1 MAIKKII
8 IKDHLTKDKVQE
20 TFKIGVMTNKIIHV
34 EINLTVVVV
43 VAIIDLINLLMIEDM
58 IIIETRAIKVMTVL
72 NTNHHLIKAL
82 VILNLLQSTFNLII
96 MIFSPERS
104 SII

>member
-20 TFKIGVMTNKIIHV
+20 TFKIGVMINKIIHV
-34 EINLTVVVV
+34 EITVVVV
-43 VAIIDLINLLMIEDM
+43 AVIIDLINLLMKEDM
-58 IIIETRAIKVMTVL
+58 IIIETRAVKVMTVL
-72 NTNHHLIKAL
+72 NTNQLKKVL
-82 VILNLLQSTFNLII
+82 VILFLPQSTFNLII
-96 MIFSPERS
+96 MIFSPERP